1 MDGLNSAGSET
12 VRIEIKDHE
21 KPGLIKSVSEEG
33 FLYVLMPVR
42 TG

>member
-21 KPGLIKSVSEEG
+21 KPGLLKSVSEEG